1 MRIELEEYSETYL
14 NASWLW
20 LNDPEIRKLTNT
32 PVLNKDTQLR
42 WYETLSEKEDYK
54 IWGISFNNKPIG
66 ACGLK
71 KITNEDAEY
80 WGYIGEK
87 EFWGKGIGKIIM
99 YLMEEE
105 ARKLAL
111 NNIWLQVLKENARA
125 IKLYISMG
133 YLVEKEEDNLI
144 FMRKQI

>member
-1 MRIELEEYSETYL
+1 MKVELEEYSVPYL

-32 PVLNKDTQLR
+32 PVLTKDSQLR

-87 EFWGKGIGKIIM
+87 ELWGKGLGKVIM
-99 YLMEEE
+99 HLMEEE
-105 ARKLAL
+105 ARKLYL
-111 NNIWLQVLKENARA
+111 NNIWLQVLKENERA
-125 IKLYISMG
+125 IKLYISLG
-133 YLVEKEEDNLI
+133 YISEKEEHNLI
-144 FMRKQI
+144 FMRKEL